1 VQIFMPSR
9 SRFQGWMLGMVVFI
23 VGIID
28 LTALAVSIKVSQ
40 AYNNADREV
49 LLLRDGSSSAS
60 SVKAVRASN
69 RSGFDSANSQPVAS
83 SSPKTP
89 DTVPSTDGSAIA
101 IAGVFL
107 LVLSGVM
114 RHLTSHGSR

>member
-1 VQIFMPSR
+1 MFMPSR
-9 SRFQGWMLGMVVFI
+9 SRLQGWMLTMVIFI

-60 SVKAVRASN
+60 PVKAVRSSN
-69 RSGFDSANSQPVAS
+69 RSGFDSANSQPFPVAS

-89 DTVPSTDGSAIA
+89 DTVPSTNGGTIA

-114 RHLTSHGSR
+114 RRLTSHGSR